1 MFLEH
6 IFGLKSKN
14 PSKKSNIKIVDGK
27 IIEEEIE
34 SYNVEK
40 DILADTETL
49 PKDIIMP
56 FEIEDKVESIT
67 QKQGRPPKEDDFFI
81 TLEVAGRSK
90 RTIETYRYAIKY
102 WEIEAKKRKKSI
114 YTMKYRDVEGIMI
127 KWQSNT
133 RRKRYSALNQL
144 SRWYLREGY
153 PNLSIELSKVIKTNE
168 RKSRIPKAKSIEEFK
183 EIREAC
189 KDMVKNEKREGIWL
203 GLMLLC
209 GLRISEIETVECGE
223 DYIQVI
229 GKGSKERR
237 VPCPQWLL
245 EKLKKS
251 ERDGRGESGRDAVE
265 ERERERAGE
274 MLWRKEKGRERE
286 RCCGGKRRGTQ
297 IEDSMPSRS

>member
-1 MFLEH
+1 
-6 IFGLKSKN
+6 
-14 PSKKSNIKIVDGK
+14 
-27 IIEEEIE
+27 
-34 SYNVEK
+34 
-40 DILADTETL
+40 
-49 PKDIIMP
+49 
-56 FEIEDKVESIT
+56 
-67 QKQGRPPKEDDFFI
+67 
-81 TLEVAGRSK
+81 
-90 RTIETYRYAIKY
+90 
-102 WEIEAKKRKKSI
+102 
-114 YTMKYRDVEGIMI
+114 MKYRDVEGIMI

-189 KDMVKNEKREGIWL
+189 KDMVRNEKREGIWL

-251 ERDGRGESGRDAVE
+251 ERDGRGGYRKQRKVVD
-265 ERERERAGE
+265 RALRRIGYSKFHS
-274 MLWRKEKGRERE
+274 LRHTYATVLLKK
-286 RCCGGKRRGTQ
+286 GKRIEEIQKLLGHASISTTQ
-297 IEDSMPSRS
+297 VYLKTEVPDDVVELLEGIE